1 MSRPITSEYN
11 VAMQEFT
18 NLSYTTTEQHKES
31 TEARKKRDVV
41 DLEEI
46 NSKLE
51 ACSPFSPDPSLRNVV
66 TGVVAEEAVNVH
78 EYESAGCRIIHNM
91 KRQPAFTFSFSR
103 NDKAVP
109 LVQQSTIKNH

>member
-18 NLSYTTTEQHKES
+18 NLSYTKTEQHKES

-51 ACSPFSPDPSLRNVV
+51 ACTFLARSFI
-66 TGVVAEEAVNVH
+66 EERCH
-78 EYESAGCRIIHNM
+78 WRCG
-91 KRQPAFTFSFSR
+91 
-103 NDKAVP
+103 
-109 LVQQSTIKNH
+109 